1 MVLVAE
7 GNQDTR
13 LNTASSGSPPDR
25 NHVFRA
31 VGALS
36 AVVLMAIAANC
47 FLKYLWW
54 TACYSAWS
62 GIPKLAE
69 QWRRAGVRAS
79 FFGWSVVVLELA
91 SLVVV
96 FSVIRLRSVG
106 LLRNGFRV
114 ILSFILTLAVTG
126 LLALALTW
134 IKQTGQ

>member
-1 MVLVAE
+1 MVLAAQ

-13 LNTASSGSPPDR
+13 LHPADAGNPPGR
-25 NHVFRA
+25 NQALRGVG
-31 VGALS
+31 VIGAL
-36 AVVLMAIAANC
+36 VLMAVAANC

-69 QWRRAGVRAS
+69 QWKRAGVRAS
-79 FFGWSVVVLELA
+79 FFGWSVILLELA
-91 SLVVV
+91 SLVII
-96 FSVIRLRSVG
+96 FSLIRLRSVV
-106 LLRNGFRV
+106 LLRNLFRV
-114 ILSFILTLAVTG
+114 ILSVILTVAGTG

>member
-1 MVLVAE
+1 MVLAAE
-7 GNQDTR
+7 GNQDAR
-13 LNTASSGSPPDR
+13 LHAANSGNSPDR
-25 NHVFRA
+25 NQTLRG
-31 VGALS
+31 VGAIGAL
-36 AVVLMAIAANC
+36 VLMTIAANC

-79 FFGWSVVVLELA
+79 FFGWSVILLELA
-91 SLVVV
+91 SLVIV
-96 FSVIRLRSVG
+96 FSLIRLRSAV
-106 LLRNGFRV
+106 LLRNLFRV
-114 ILSFILTLAVTG
+114 ILSLIVTVAGTG

>member
-1 MVLVAE
+1 MVLATQGNE
-7 GNQDTR
+7 GTR
-13 LNTASSGSPPDR
+13 LNAANSGGPPHA
-25 NHVFRA
+25 NQAFRG
-31 VGALS
+31 VGAIGVL
-36 AVVLMAIAANC
+36 VLMAIAANC

-79 FFGWSVVVLELA
+79 FFGWSVILLELA
-91 SLVVV
+91 SLVIV
-96 FSVIRLRSVG
+96 FGLIRLRSVVV
-106 LLRNGFRV
+106 LRNLFRV
-114 ILSFILTLAVTG
+114 VLALILTVAATG

>member
-1 MVLVAE
+1 MVLAAE

-13 LNTASSGSPPDR
+13 LHAANSGNAPDR
-25 NHVFRA
+25 NRA
-31 VGALS
+31 LRGVGAIGAL
-36 AVVLMAIAANC
+36 VLMAIAANC
-47 FLKYLWW
+47 FLKYVWW

-79 FFGWSVVVLELA
+79 FFGWSVILLELA
-91 SLVVV
+91 SLVIV
-96 FSVIRLRSVG
+96 FSLIRLRSVV
-106 LLRNGFRV
+106 LLRNLFRV
-114 ILSFILTLAVTG
+114 ILSLILTVAGTG

>member
-1 MVLVAE
+1 MVLAAQ

-13 LNTASSGSPPDR
+13 LHPADAGNPPDR
-25 NHVFRA
+25 NQALRGVG
-31 VGALS
+31 VIGAL
-36 AVVLMAIAANC
+36 VLMAVAANC

-69 QWRRAGVRAS
+69 QWKRAGVRAS
-79 FFGWSVVVLELA
+79 FFGWSVILLELA
-91 SLVVV
+91 SLVIV
-96 FSVIRLRSVG
+96 FSLIRLRSVV
-106 LLRNGFRV
+106 LLRNLFRV
-114 ILSFILTLAVTG
+114 ILSVILTVAGTG

>member
-1 MVLVAE
+1 MVLVAQ
-7 GNQDTR
+7 GNEDTR
-13 LNTASSGSPPDR
+13 LKADNSPSPPYANPALR
-25 NHVFRA
+25 G
-31 VGALS
+31 VGAIG

-91 SLVVV
+91 SLVVL

-106 LLRNGFRV
+106 LLRNGVR
-114 ILSFILTLAVTG
+114 IALSIILTVAGTG

-134 IKQTGQ
+134 IKQTGP